1 MSDLIT
7 RPSADAIEGVVVQG
21 DLMTEHLNEAL
32 AEE

>member
-1 MSDLIT
+1 VLAGNLNGYL
-7 RPSADAIEGVVVQG
+7 PG